1 MNQNKKMHFEISE
14 RKILLRIFDAVFVLL
29 SLFIIGVIFNFGYFK
44 FSASN
49 FYWPIVLSIYL
60 IFFGTI
66 FEMYNLQ
73 VASNQLQSIK
83 SIILTAS
90 TTVLVYLLTPVLTPI
105 LPSNRIQILFF
116 FLAVLLSLFFWRMFY
131 LNYLASHRFV
141 KKVVLVCE
149 HAQVKELVEGLE
161 SVNPHYKVMGYIATD
176 VNEAIPAIPFIK
188 NIQPSDLKQFSIS
201 NSISEVVVA
210 SQKTDAITVTL
221 YNQLISL
228 LERGYVIREYT
239 QVYESITQRV
249 PVQYVSR
256 DFYRFFPFSRSNQ
269 NHLYR
274 TLMRIFEIVV
284 SVVGIAIGALLI
296 PFIIIGNMVANRG
309 PLFYTQERVGINGDS
324 FTIIKFRTMGID
336 AEAGGAIFAATNDLR
351 VTKFGKFL
359 RKTRLDEFPQFI
371 NILRGDMAVIGPRPE
386 RPMFVEKIAEKMPF
400 YQTRHV
406 IKPGLTGWAQVNYS
420 YGETIDD
427 SLIKLQY
434 DLYYIKHRNL
444 FLDVSIMIK
453 TLSTILFYRGQ

>member
-309 PLFYTQERVGINGDS
+309 PLFYTQERVGINGEC